1 MFGQRLKE
9 ERTRL
14 GLTQPML
21 AETVGSAKRTV
32 VDWEQEKSS
41 PTAKQLMAMQ
51 GLGVDTNYLLT
62 GVRLNTVVENAEIAN
77 YRVDCEEKPIEP
89 LKINAMLNTPE
100 LIEHWH
106 KLNDDD
112 KETVLRLVKS
122 LAKGNE

>member
-21 AETVGSAKRTV
+21 AEIVGSAKRTV

-62 GVRLNTVVENAEIAN
+62 GVRLNTVVEHAEVAN
-77 YRVDCEEKPIEP
+77 YRIDGRGQDTDK
-89 LKINAMLNTPE
+89 LRLLMMLNEPDVLEAMSAMSEPQITALVA
-100 LIEHWH
+100 LI
-106 KLNDDD
+106 
-112 KETVLRLVKS
+112 KS
-122 LAKGNE
+122 FRG